1 MGYRKKYI
9 VYTVLFLLAAVG
21 MTACGKGEER
31 REIPEVEKEDTIE
44 IGMSFDTFV
53 VERWQRDRDIFVS
66 KVNELGAQVNVQN
79 PNGSVSE
86 QIRQLEYFIDKK
98 VDVIVVVPIDA
109 DSLTE
114 VIGKAKE
121 QGIGVISYDRLIH
134 NANTDIYISFD
145 NEAVGHCMGRTMG
158 KQLTVGDQVIMLS
171 GPLTD
176 GNVIQVN
183 AGFMEEMGK
192 CGIEVIDIAYMDEW
206 KAELAYEYMNEH
218 MDVIRE
224 DVQGIMCGND
234 NLASQVVFALAENRL
249 AGKIIVTG
257 QDADLEAC
265 QRIVEGTQFM
275 TVYKPVNQ
283 LAERAAQI
291 AVKLAK
297 GEEIEYT
304 ETISDGTYEIPYIKL
319 MPEAVTDDNMDEV
332 IIDQGFHLKE
342 EVYINKRKTLEEL
355 EGEETIEGE

>member
-1 MGYRKKYI
+1 MRNKKRYF
-9 VYTVLFLLAAVG
+9 VYAAILLLIIS
-21 MTACGKGEER
+21 MLSSCGKNKGSRETDNTEE
-31 REIPEVEKEDTIE
+31 DMIE

-66 KVNELGAQVNVQN
+66 KANELGAQVNVQN
-79 PNGSVSE
+79 PNGDVNE

-109 DSLTE
+109 DSLSE
-114 VIGKAKE
+114 VVKRAKD
-121 QGIGVISYDRLIH
+121 QGIKVISYDRMIH
-134 NANTDIYISFD
+134 NANTDVYISFD
-145 NEAVGHCMGRTMG
+145 NEAVGHCMGRVMG
-158 KQLTVGDQVIMLS
+158 KQLTVGDHVIMLC

-176 GNVIQVN
+176 GNVTQVST
-183 AGFMEEMGK
+183 GFLEEMEK
-192 CGIEVIDIAYMDEW
+192 SGIRVVDIAYMDEW

-218 MDVIRE
+218 MDTIRE
-224 DVQGIMCGND
+224 DIQGIMCGND
-234 NLASQVVFALAENRL
+234 NLASQVVFALSENQL

-257 QDADLEAC
+257 QDADLDAC
-265 QRIVEGTQFM
+265 QRIVEETQFM

-319 MPEAVTDDNMDEV
+319 MPETVTNENMDEV
-332 IIDQGFHLKE
+332 IINQGFHLKE
-342 EVYINKRKTLEEL
+342 EVYINKRKTPSDMESDEKN
-355 EGEETIEGE
+355 EK